1 MGQIMGSYTARNVDL
16 YMDDKPTFEHQ
27 QGFDFERKPRGI
39 IVFLTS
45 FSLFSF

>member
-1 MGQIMGSYTARNVDL
+1 MGSYTARNVDL

-39 IVFLTS
+39 FNKFL
-45 FSLFSF
+45 FIFILN